1 MCEFTQGSCKM
12 YRYTLE
18 ERVFIVCTYW
28 KTDTIKSCQQQFLE
42 KFRGRHP
49 QSKSSIWALSKKLET
64 KGTLLDEHTGGH
76 PKMSEET
83 IENVK
88 DRLLASPKKSLR
100 RLSQES
106 GLSRS
111 TCQCAVKKAKLHAYR
126 TFGVHKL
133 KEPDQVKR
141 VAHCRWVQ
149 TFLKPVFGQVKIPMR
164 YMKKP
169 FIERRLVFA
178 VGCPGGT

>member
-1 MCEFTQGSCKM
+1 MCEFTRDSWKI

-28 KTDTIKSCQQQFLE
+28 KTELIKSCQQQFLE
-42 KFRGRHP
+42 KFGGRRLL
-49 QSKSSIWALSKKLET
+49 SKSSIWALSKKLET
-64 KGTLLDEHTGGH
+64 KRILLDEHTGGR

-83 IENVK
+83 IQNVK

-100 RLSQES
+100 QLSQES

-111 TCQCAVKKAKLHAYR
+111 TCQCAAKKAKLHAYR
-126 TFGVHKL
+126 ISVVHKL

-141 VAHCRWVQ
+141 VALSMVSD
-149 TFLKPVFGQVKIPMR
+149 TS
-164 YMKKP
+164 
-169 FIERRLVFA
+169 
-178 VGCPGGT
+178 